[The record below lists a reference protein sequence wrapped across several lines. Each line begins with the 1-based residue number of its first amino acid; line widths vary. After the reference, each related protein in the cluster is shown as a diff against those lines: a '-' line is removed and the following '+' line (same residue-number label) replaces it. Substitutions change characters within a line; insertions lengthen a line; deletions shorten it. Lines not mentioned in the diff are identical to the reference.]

1 MSIAANYMKNR
12 YENMKI
18 GMILLAAGYSRRFG
32 SNKLLYEI
40 EGRPMYLRTLDQL
53 IQAGKELA
61 EDKKE
66 NKRKEKN
73 SRPQK
78 QALVLETA
86 VVTQYQEIKEAAK
99 SQGVTVLINH
109 HPEKGISSSLK
120 TGLEYFK
127 DTDACL
133 FAVADQPW
141 LTSGTIAGLVSLFL
155 KSGKGIACVSKEKQ
169 PGNPCIFTRKY
180 YPQLMALTGD
190 KGGKRV
196 LNAHL
201 EDTAFFEAAD
211 SRETADMDFQ
221 ESFASEQ

>member
-66 NKRKEKN
+66 NKSKEKN
-73 SRPQK
+73 SCPPK

-86 VVTQYQEIKEAAK
+86 VVTQYQEIKETAK
-99 SQGVTVLINH
+99 SQGVTALINH

-120 TGLEYFK
+120 TGLE
-127 DTDACL
+127 L
-133 FAVADQPW
+133 
-141 LTSGTIAGLVSLFL
+141 SL
-155 KSGKGIACVSKEKQ
+155 IH
-169 PGNPCIFTRKY
+169 I
-180 YPQLMALTGD
+180 
-190 KGGKRV
+190 
-196 LNAHL
+196 
-201 EDTAFFEAAD
+201 
-211 SRETADMDFQ
+211 
-221 ESFASEQ
+221 